1 MIFFLTSRFNIRFFL
16 CILRWSIAADPWVI
30 AASSCWNEPVTFC
43 CGCRRRI
50 APSAAVRGLPC
61 WVRTKWMGY
70 NGKSYSNGRFGGTP
84 ILGNA
89 HFWTNPSGCLKWI
102 SADPFYYSVPGGEV
116 RNLDPFSEGSSF
128 PVSSLH
134 LQLRG
139 ARNLHLSCWSL
150 LMHFFGVIFLCSM
163 LIVHD
168 FWTHLPPTPMTKL
181 CIWRYPL
188 EIGLNSLYSKWFN
201 ITFSNFW
208 TFLQAVF
215 TASPWSPWRKRPR
228 LPGCA
233 ELCRAPMFC
242 NDATVAAVASEVVA
256 GTVATTTGGWWAKD
270 GDEREIL
277 REFGYKWYILMM
289 MMMMMMINEWMNEW
303 MNK

>member
-139 ARNLHLSCWSL
+139 ARKLHLSCWSL

-228 LPGCA
+228 GPASQAAQSCAGLRCFATMLPSQ
-233 ELCRAPMFC
+233 LSPLKLSLAPWRRRQG
-242 NDATVAAVASEVVA
+242 D
-256 GTVATTTGGWWAKD
+256 GGRM
-270 GDEREIL
+270 GYREIL

-289 MMMMMMINEWMNEW
+289 MMMMIN
-303 MNK
+303 K